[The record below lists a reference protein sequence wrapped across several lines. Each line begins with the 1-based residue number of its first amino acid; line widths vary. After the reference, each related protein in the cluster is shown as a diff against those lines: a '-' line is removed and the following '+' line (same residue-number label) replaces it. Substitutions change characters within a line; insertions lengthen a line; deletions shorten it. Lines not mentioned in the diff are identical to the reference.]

1 MPHATEEEMRDLGKA
16 TGAIISRAEAE
27 GMINGL
33 LETIRQLRSGESNAE
48 DERAVFNLKAAIEGI
63 RETMPNE

>member
-1 MPHATEEEMRDLGKA
+1 MAFQTEEEMRELGKA

-33 LETIRQLRSGESNAE
+33 LETIRQLRDKDANAE
-48 DERAVFNLKAAIEGI
+48 DDRAVFNLKAAIEGI
-63 RETMPNE
+63 RETMPRE